1 MGSNI
6 KGMRKNFFITWKSI
20 AKKYTPIEAAVSEE
34 HVLEREWKYI
44 PQDSAAWLV
53 GRMEKIYEVRSHG

>member
-1 MGSNI
+1 MGRNI

-34 HVLEREWKYI
+34 HVLERE
-44 PQDSAAWLV
+44 
-53 GRMEKIYEVRSHG
+53 